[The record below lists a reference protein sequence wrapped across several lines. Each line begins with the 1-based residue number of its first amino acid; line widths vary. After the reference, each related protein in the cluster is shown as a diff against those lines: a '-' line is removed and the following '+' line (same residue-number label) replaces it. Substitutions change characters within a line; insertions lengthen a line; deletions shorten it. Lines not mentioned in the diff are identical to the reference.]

1 MRLQILVWKQPG
13 GMMKPDCHKKYR
25 MHQLNTFST
34 AQIAIVNNVVS
45 MSEEL
50 VSNHFKMSASEW
62 LRPKYDVKTLVD
74 LAPEEIVDG
83 PFAQIIR
90 YEGQPKDTALGS
102 GVFDYFK
109 ICLQDHA
116 IKSVLDKMPAIKLHP
131 FCLYIITHELIH
143 IVRFSKFLQN
153 FDASPTE
160 KLAEE
165 KRVHENTHQ
174 ILNRVQVTG
183 LTPVFEFYRKWRQ
196 PIEGMRQR

>member
-1 MRLQILVWKQPG
+1 MLPYVSGRDDPANANPCDQNIT
-13 GMMKPDCHKKYR
+13 D
-25 MHQLNTFST
+25 MHHLKTFSS
-34 AQIAIVNNVVS
+34 AEIAVVNNVVS

-83 PFAQIIR
+83 PFAQIVR
-90 YEGQPKDTALGS
+90 YEGQRKDTALGS

-116 IKSVLDKMPAIKLHP
+116 IKSVLDKTPSITLYP

-160 KLAEE
+160 KLDEE
-165 KRVHENTHQ
+165 KRVHANTHQ
-174 ILNRVQVTG
+174 ILNQVQVTG
-183 LTPVFEFYRKWRQ
+183 LMPVLEFYRKWRQ
-196 PIEGMRQR
+196 PIEGMHKR

>member
-1 MRLQILVWKQPG
+1 MENRI
-13 GMMKPDCHKKYR
+13 
-25 MHQLNTFST
+25 TFSS
-34 AQIAIVNNVVS
+34 AEIAIINKVVS

-83 PFAQIIR
+83 PFAQIVR
-90 YEGQPKDTALGS
+90 YEGQHKETALGS

-116 IKSVLDKMPAIKLHP
+116 IKSVLEKTPTITLYP

-143 IVRFSKFLQN
+143 IVRFSKFLQS

-160 KLAEE
+160 KLDEE
-165 KRVHENTHQ
+165 KRVHENTHH
-174 ILNRVQVTG
+174 ILNQVHVSG
-183 LTPVFEFYRKWRQ
+183 LSPVFEFYRKWRQ
-196 PIEGMRQR
+196 PLEGMRRR